1 MDRMDAIISIILR
14 KKKTPKNFIY
24 GPYGRDNL
32 NNPKKK
38 EDPKF
43 FSSMDC
49 MDAIISIIL
58 RKKKTPKKFRLW
70 TVWTR

>member
-1 MDRMDAIISIILR
+1 MDAIISIILR

-38 EDPKF
+38 EAPKKI
-43 FSSMDC
+43 SSMDR
-49 MDAIISIIL
+49 MDAIISIII
-58 RKKKTPKKFRLW
+58 RKKKTPNFFC
-70 TVWTR
+70 